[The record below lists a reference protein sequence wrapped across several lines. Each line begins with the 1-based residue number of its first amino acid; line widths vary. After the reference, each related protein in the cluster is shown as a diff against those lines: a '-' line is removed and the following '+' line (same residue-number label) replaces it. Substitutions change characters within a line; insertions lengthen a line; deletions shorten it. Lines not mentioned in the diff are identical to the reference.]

1 MSGVLN
7 NKSRI
12 LDVILT
18 NIGRDQ
24 MNRGEFEVSFATFSD
39 TGTQYI
45 DNDEN
50 PGVMASIDDNLYFE
64 TFSCPYDEIVPEIDN
79 VGDFVLTKQVSPSMT
94 VKDGVLYEKSGSFGE
109 FTQVDGFENI
119 ANFTNLTTKRWN
131 GLQLLKTT
139 SSLPKLEL
147 SRYNAEINIAE
158 DVNPRDVGGLPPILV
173 DPRFSGNVNTMY
185 LPPVVTV
192 AGQETVMRAYNQYS
206 KPYSRENVMK
216 EIETKSKGK
225 TSFVI
230 GKDDSFQ
237 YYNFIAQGFVGINQ
251 SVKKFLVVDAGE
263 FVNRDNVPIMQV
275 YHLGFIFKDG
285 TGTSKFSRGFSIVF
299 HNEGVDL

>member
-1 MSGVLN
+1 MAGILN

-18 NIGRDQ
+18 DIGRDQ

-39 TGTQYI
+39 NGTQYV
-45 DNDEN
+45 DNDTS
-50 PGVMASIDDNLYFE
+50 PGVMASITDNLYFE

-79 VGDFVLTKQVSPSMT
+79 VGDFILTRQVSPTLT

-109 FTQVDGFENI
+109 FTPVDGFTNI
-119 ANFTNLTTKRWN
+119 SKFTDLTTKRWN

-139 SSLPKLEL
+139 STLPPLEL
-147 SRYNAEINIAE
+147 SRYNAEIDLLE
-158 DVNPRDVGGLPPILV
+158 DVNPKDVNGLPPILV
-173 DPRFSGNVNTMY
+173 DPRFSGNINTMY
-185 LPPVVTV
+185 LPPIVNV

-206 KPYSRENVMK
+206 RPYSKTNVIT
-216 EIETKSKGK
+216 EIEKKSKGK
-225 TSFVI
+225 VSFVI

-263 FVNRDNVPIMQV
+263 FVNDDNVPIMQV

-285 TGTSKFSRGFSIVF
+285 SGTSKFSRGFSIVF

>member
-1 MSGVLN
+1 MAGILN

-18 NIGRDQ
+18 EIGRDQ

-39 TGTQYI
+39 NGTQYV
-45 DNDEN
+45 DNDDN
-50 PGVMASIDDNLYFE
+50 PGVMASINDNLYFE
-64 TFSCPYDEIVPEIDN
+64 TFSCSYDEIVPEIDN
-79 VGDFVLTKQVSPSMT
+79 VGDFILTRQVSPTMS
-94 VKDGVLYEKSGSFGE
+94 VKDGVLYEKTGSFGQ
-109 FTQVDGFENI
+109 FQPVDGFSNVDK
-119 ANFTNLTTKRWN
+119 FTGITTQRWN

-139 SSLPKLEL
+139 TSLPNLEL
-147 SRYNAEINIAE
+147 SRYSAEIDIQE
-158 DVNPRDVGGLPPILV
+158 DANPKDVGGLPPILI
-173 DPRFSGNVNTMY
+173 DPRFSGNINTMY
-185 LPPVVTV
+185 LPPVVNV

-206 KPYSRENVMK
+206 KPYTKSNTIRE
-216 EIETKSKGK
+216 IADKSKGK
-225 TSFVI
+225 ASFVI

-263 FVNRDNVPIMQV
+263 FVNDDNIPIMQV
-275 YHLGFIFKDG
+275 YHLGFIFKDA

-299 HNEGVDL
+299 HNEGVEL

>member
-1 MSGVLN
+1 MAGILN

-18 NIGRDQ
+18 DIGRDQ

-39 TGTQYI
+39 NGTQYVE
-45 DNDEN
+45 DDDN
-50 PGVMASIDDNLYFE
+50 PGVMASIGDNLYFE

-79 VGDFVLTKQVSPSMT
+79 VGDFILTRQVSPTLT

-109 FTQVDGFENI
+109 FTPVDGFDNI
-119 ANFTNLTTKRWN
+119 SKFTDLTTKRWS
-131 GLQLLKTT
+131 GLQLLKTE

-147 SRYNAEINIAE
+147 SRYSAEIDIKE
-158 DVNPRDVGGLPPILV
+158 DVNPADVGGLPPILV
-173 DPRFSGNVNTMY
+173 DPRFSGNINTMY
-185 LPPVVTV
+185 LPPRVTV

-206 KPYSRENVMK
+206 KPYSRVNVVS
-216 EIETKSKGK
+216 EIQNKSKGSA
-225 TSFVI
+225 SFVI
-230 GKDDSFQ
+230 GKDDAFQ

-263 FVNRDNVPIMQV
+263 FVNDDNVPVMQI

-285 TGTSKFSRGFSIVF
+285 AGISKFSRGFSIVF
-299 HNEGVDL
+299 HNEGVEL